1 MMRVHAANH
10 GRAAVGCFALL
21 AAAALLIPPA
31 GAGARID
38 IVTVPSRDRTELTIY
53 NSQDLTLVRE
63 ERDLTFTQGRNEIQ
77 FAWTDTLIDP
87 TSLQLDLRGAPELT
101 LMDAVY
107 PSGTRDMIV
116 WEVEAGED
124 TSRTVEIL
132 YFISGLSWE
141 AGYTATAN
149 PDETHLDVQQFT
161 TVRNRSG
168 ETFERAETRVVVGDV
183 HLLEAIRELA
193 RRGIQVEKDVYRY
206 TAAFAVPP
214 GAMTMEPAMA
224 MRTLDSAPERVRR
237 EAAEIIR
244 AAVSELHILAIEGEE
259 EIRDRYSKE
268 LPSPIISEIP
278 FDLSYEYDRRRYGN
292 HPVKFYKFRNI
303 SENNLGKDPLPDG
316 RWYVRVDD
324 GRGGLRFEG
333 RTEHDYVPI
342 GDETELSLGSDGLVA
357 VKERT
362 LSVARRDFEFDTE
375 GNVRGW
381 KEDRTVVLE
390 IRNSRDREVPLRLT
404 HRLAPP
410 WEFVEVSDSTYDI
423 VDRETVRWDLEL
435 EPMEKREIQFTVRF
449 EHSRPAPGPPRP
461 QFGRGQWEPPSD

>member
-1 MMRVHAANH
+1 MKRRLPFIAP
-10 GRAAVGCFALL
+10 AVML
-21 AAAALLIPPA
+21 AAGMVLPPA
-31 GAGARID
+31 AAEARID

-107 PSGTRDMIV
+107 PAGTRDMIV
-116 WEVEAGED
+116 WEVEAEED

-161 TVRNRSG
+161 TVTNRSG

-183 HLLEAIRELA
+183 HLLEAIEELA
-193 RRGIQVEKDVYRY
+193 KRGIEVDKDIHRRV
-206 TAAFAVPP
+206 AFTYEPTELRASP
-214 GAMTMEPAMA
+214 GD
-224 MRTLDSAPERVRR
+224 LWRVRNGVAR
-237 EAAEIIR
+237 EVREEAAEIIR
-244 AAVSELHILAIEGEE
+244 AAVSELHILSIEGEE

-268 LPSPIISEIP
+268 LPSPTISEIP
-278 FDLSYEYDRRRYGN
+278 FDLSYEYDRRRFGN

-303 SENNLGKDPLPDG
+303 SENNLGEDPLPDG

-333 RTEHDYVPI
+333 RTTHDYVPV
-342 GDETELSLGSDGLVA
+342 GDEAELRLGSDGLLTV
-357 VKERT
+357 EE
-362 LSVARRDFEFDTE
+362 SVTSVTRRNFSFDSEGRVEFWE
-375 GNVRGW
+375 
-381 KEDRTVVLE
+381 EDHTMVLE
-390 IRNSRDREVPLRLT
+390 VRNSRDRTVPLRLT
-404 HRLAPP
+404 QHLPAA
-410 WEFVEVSDSTYDI
+410 WDFVEVSDPDYEILDY
-423 VDRETVRWDLEL
+423 ETVRWDLEL
-435 EPMEKREIQFTVRF
+435 DPMEKRRIEFIIRF
-449 EHSRPAPGPPRP
+449 ERERGDP
-461 QFGRGQWEPPSD
+461 QIDLTRSLRQR